1 MGADLFFLKGVT
13 YLFRYLELVK
23 LTSPTSQNVV
33 HVLKA
38 VFARHSIPSQLRT
51 DNGPQFA
58 SAEMESFSKA
68 YGFEHT
74 TSSPHYPQ
82 SNGQVDWTVQT
93 VKDLQSDDM
102 YLALPVYRSMPLQR
116 CNRSPANLCMGRK
129 LRTNFLKVPSA
140 LLKMNFD
147 QRHHVATLPDI

>member
-33 HVLKA
+33 NVLKA

-116 CNRSPANLCMGRK
+116 CNRSPAKLCMGRK